1 MRTALPLEAL
11 EMAIWTRQ
19 RAGAGDLSGLVHH
32 GDRGSQYLSIKYTER
47 LAEAGATASVGSK
60 GDSYDNA
67 LAESTIGQIKA
78 ELIYRRGPWR
88 TVEQL
93 EFALFEYLDWWNHRR
108 LHGEINMIPPAEKE
122 AFYYAQPP
130 ALAEAG
136 TQ

>member
-19 RAGAGDLSGLVHH
+19 RAGSRLDERIHH
-32 GDRGSQYLSIKYTER
+32 GDRGSKYVSIRYTER
-47 LAEAGATASVGSK
+47 LAETGAVASVGSK
-60 GDSYDNA
+60 GNSYDNA

-93 EFALFEYLDWWNHRR
+93 EYAIFDYLDWWNHRR
-108 LHGEINMIPPAEKE
+108 LHGEIGLVPPAEKKPSTTLNH
-122 AFYYAQPP
+122 QSSPRP
-130 ALAEAG
+130 G
-136 TQ
+136 PQ